1 MEGQVEGLPQ
11 PGRRRKLHQQQRVDP
26 LSLAAVGRGTVCPPP
41 WADMVNYVAN
51 PPPAL
56 LIRQRVP
63 SARRRK
69 RRKLRPGRVKFGEG
83 TITRG

>member
-1 MEGQVEGLPQ
+1 MEGQVEGLPH
-11 PGRRRKLHQQQRVDP
+11 PGRRRKLHQQRVDP
-26 LSLAAVGRGTVCPPP
+26 LPPP
-41 WADMVNYVAN
+41 RENMVNYVVN

-63 SARRRK
+63 TARRRK

-83 TITRG
+83 SMTRG